1 MKKAANALGL
11 QQLAMILVAS
21 FFILYCFISGI
32 TVLIQSSIESAD
44 GVPGQLPDINSFG
57 PKIDTTPNYQPQSTC
72 DPTAKP
78 GVQAFHDMILKIFPN
93 TGDYGITR
101 DCGSEDG
108 ISEHKEGRAWD
119 WKVNANNPQDVAT
132 VNTLFKWLFATDK
145 YGHKNAMITR
155 LGIMYIIWNKQIWG
169 AYRASD
175 GWRPYS
181 GVSEHTDHVHFS
193 FYWIGAN
200 KQTTFWNPQ
209 QACEQGAPCPMPN
222 MGGGSS
228 SVLGSPTVTAAFI
241 DKVLAANHS
250 PAQGT
255 GAAFYTYGVQY
266 GIDPV
271 FALAF
276 FKHESSFGTA
286 GVARYTL
293 SISNTVC
300 TSSTPAN
307 ERYYSG
313 SHCFHKY
320 ANWTASVQAWFSMIR
335 TTYVGQW
342 NKSTIEQIIPTYA
355 PASDG
360 NNVAEYISEVQKSV
374 ATWRSGKVS

>member
-1 MKKAANALGL
+1 MQKAANALGL
-11 QQLAMILVAS
+11 QQLGMILAAA
-21 FFILYCFISGI
+21 FLILFCSVFGI
-32 TVLIQSSIESAD
+32 AALTDGGAGGAG

-57 PKIDTTPNYQPQSTC
+57 PKIDTTPTYQPQSTC
-72 DPTAKP
+72 DPTPKP

-101 DCGSEDG
+101 DCAADG

-119 WKVNANNPQDVAT
+119 WKVNVNDPQAVAA

-155 LGIMYIIWNKQIWG
+155 LGIMYIIWDQKIWG

-209 QACEQGAPCPMPN
+209 QACDPGAPCPMPQ

-228 SVLGSPTVTAAFI
+228 SVLGPPTVTAAFI

-255 GAAFYTYGVQY
+255 GAAFYSYGLQY

-276 FKHESSFGTA
+276 FKHESSFGTT
-286 GVARYTL
+286 GVARSTL

-307 ERYYSG
+307 ERYNSNG
-313 SHCFHKY
+313 HCFHKY
-320 ANWTASVQAWFSMIR
+320 ASWTASIQAWFSMIR

-342 NKSTIEQIIPTYA
+342 KKSTIEQIIPTYA

>member
-1 MKKAANALGL
+1 MQKAANALGL
-11 QQLAMILVAS
+11 QQLGMILAAAFLILFCSIFGVA
-21 FFILYCFISGI
+21 
-32 TVLIQSSIESAD
+32 VLGEATSD

-57 PKIDTTPNYQPQSTC
+57 PKIDTTPTYQPQSTC

-78 GVQAFHDMILKIFPN
+78 GVKAFHDMILKVFPN

-119 WKVNANNPQDVAT
+119 WKVNVNNPQDVAT

-155 LGIMYIIWNKQIWG
+155 LGIMYIIWDKKIWG

-209 QACEQGAPCPMPN
+209 QACEKGTPCPMPQ

-255 GAAFYTYGVQY
+255 GAAFYAYGLQY

-276 FKHESSFGTA
+276 FKHESSFGTT
-286 GVARYTL
+286 GVARSTL

-300 TSSTPAN
+300 TGSTPAN

-313 SHCFHKY
+313 GNCFHKY
-320 ANWTASVQAWFSMIR
+320 ASWTASIEGWYRMIR

-342 NKSTIEQIIPTYA
+342 KKSTIEQIIPTYA

-360 NNVAEYISEVQKSV
+360 NNVAEYISDVQKSV
-374 ATWRSGKVS
+374 ASWRSGKVS

>member
-1 MKKAANALGL
+1 MQKAANALGL
-11 QQLAMILVAS
+11 QQLGMILAAA
-21 FFILYCFISGI
+21 FLILFCSVFGIAALTESG
-32 TVLIQSSIESAD
+32 AG

-57 PKIDTTPNYQPQSTC
+57 PKIDTTPTYQPQSTC

-78 GVQAFHDMILKIFPN
+78 GVKAFHDMVLKIFPH

-119 WKVNANNPQDVAT
+119 WKVNVNNPQDVAT

-155 LGIMYIIWNKQIWG
+155 LGIMYIIWDKKIWG

-209 QACEQGAPCPMPN
+209 KACEQGAPCPMPQI
-222 MGGGSS
+222 GGGSS

-255 GAAFYTYGVQY
+255 GAAFYAYGLQY

-286 GVARYTL
+286 GVARSTL

-300 TSSTPAN
+300 TGSTPAN

-313 SHCFHKY
+313 GNCFHKY
-320 ANWTASVQAWFSMIR
+320 ASWTASIQGWFSMIH
-335 TTYVGQW
+335 TTYVGKW
-342 NKSTIEQIIPTYA
+342 KKSTIEQIIPTYA

-374 ATWRSGKVS
+374 AAWRSGKVS

>member
-1 MKKAANALGL
+1 MQKAANALGL
-11 QQLAMILVAS
+11 KQLG
-21 FFILYCFISGI
+21 FIFVVVWLALFCAIIGV
-32 TVLIQSSIESAD
+32 VLLDDSDYESAD
-44 GVPGQLPDINSFG
+44 TPSYGQLPDINSFG
-57 PKIDTTPNYQPQSTC
+57 PKIDAIPTYQPQSTC

-78 GVQAFHDMILKIFPN
+78 GVKAFHDMILKVFPD

-101 DCGSEDG
+101 ECSADG

-119 WKVNANNPQDVAT
+119 WKVSVNNPQDVAA

-155 LGIMYIIWNKQIWG
+155 LGIMYVIWDQKIWG
-169 AYRASD
+169 AYRPSD

-181 GVSEHTDHVHFS
+181 GASEHTDHVHFS
-193 FYWIGAN
+193 FYWSGAN

-209 QACEQGAPCPMPN
+209 NACEPGALCPTPDMS
-222 MGGGSS
+222 GGSS

-241 DKVLAANHS
+241 DQVLAANHS

-255 GAAFYTYGVQY
+255 GTAFYNYGVQY

-286 GVARYTL
+286 GVARNTL

-320 ANWTASVQAWFSMIR
+320 ASWTASIEGWFRMIR
-335 TTYVGQW
+335 ETYVGKW

-355 PASDG
+355 PSSDG
-360 NNVAEYISEVQKSV
+360 NNVAAYISEVQKSV
-374 ATWRSGKVS
+374 TAWRSGKLS

>member
-1 MKKAANALGL
+1 MRKTANALGL
-11 QQLAMILVAS
+11 QQLGMIFVAS

-32 TVLIQSSIESAD
+32 AVLIETTAESTA
-44 GVPGQLPDINSFG
+44 GIPGQLPDINSFG
-57 PKIDTTPNYQPQSTC
+57 PKIDAVPTYQPQSTC

-78 GVQAFHDMILKIFPN
+78 GVKAFHDMILKIFPN

-101 DCGSEDG
+101 ECSADG

-119 WKVNANNPQDVAT
+119 WKVNVNNPQDVAT
-132 VNTLFKWLFATDK
+132 VNALFKWLFATDK

-181 GVSEHTDHVHFS
+181 GASEHTDHVHFS
-193 FYWIGAN
+193 FYWSGAN

-209 QACEQGAPCPMPN
+209 QACNPGAPCPMPQ

-241 DKVLAANHS
+241 DQVLAANHS

-255 GAAFYTYGVQY
+255 GAAFYNYGVQY

-276 FKHESSFGTA
+276 FKHESSFGTT
-286 GVARYTL
+286 GVARTTL

-300 TSSTPAN
+300 TGSTPAN
-307 ERYYSG
+307 ERYYSN

-320 ANWTASVQAWFSMIR
+320 TNWTESIADWYRMIR
-335 TTYVGQW
+335 ETYVGQW

-355 PASDG
+355 PSSDG

-374 ATWRSGKVS
+374 ASWRSGKVS